1 MLDLLKS
8 NTTWNSSE
16 NAILKSNHSILN
28 IKVVIEQVAGEL
40 KIWQPQPHILSQL
53 DIHTVLSHPTLL
65 RALTVT

>member
-1 MLDLLKS
+1 MLDLLNS

-28 IKVVIEQVAGEL
+28 IKVVIEQVSGEL
-40 KIWQPQPHILSQL
+40 KIWQPHILSQL
-53 DIHTVLSHPTLL
+53 DIHTVFSHPALL